1 MGIIIKARDL
11 PAFEQSGIQRLII
24 YCKPDKAI
32 LDSAVTL
39 NVELA
44 KKLAAIKPNRRT
56 MRMEQCFRQVIE
68 TLPDE
73 TVIKDFDVLFNPDYG
88 VDILRIMS
96 SLAKSKPYRIVW
108 PGTCDG
114 RRLIYAEEGF
124 CDYKVYEI
132 EKYDVTCVVWRK
144 ANEVFRID

>member
-1 MGIIIKARDL
+1 
-11 PAFEQSGIQRLII
+11 
-24 YCKPDKAI
+24 
-32 LDSAVTL
+32 
-39 NVELA
+39 
-44 KKLAAIKPNRRT
+44 
-56 MRMEQCFRQVIE
+56 MRMEQCFGQVIE

-108 PGTCDG
+108 PGACDG

-124 CDYKVYEI
+124 RDYKVYEI

-144 ANEVFRID
+144 ANEVFGID